1 MDFFTILTLIGGLSL
16 FLYGMNE
23 MGDGLK
29 KLSGGRLESIL
40 SRLTSNR
47 LMAFFLSFAVIAIT
61 TVQIL
66 QYVFSRLRTIL
77 SRHTNIFTMSRKQV
91 QTNSLN
97 FMICTNSVT
106 VYNVFT
112 NTHQPTADVCI

>member
-97 FMICTNSVT
+97 FMICTNSAIL
-106 VYNVFT
+106 YNFT
-112 NTHQPTADVCI
+112 

>member
-29 KLSGGRLESIL
+29 KLSGGRLESTL

-47 LMAFFLSFAVIAIT
+47 LMAFFLGFAVIAIT

-66 QYVFSRLRTIL
+66 QYVFSRLRTIP

-97 FMICTNSVT
+97 FMICTNSAIL
-106 VYNVFT
+106 YNFT
-112 NTHQPTADVCI
+112 